1 MSDDLRPPQPPTPT
15 RLNRRVLLV
24 AAATLGLTLLATAY
38 TLTHSGPAR
47 RTAALSPA
55 PVPTP
60 DRPAEPGFLARPPSS
75 ATIDEER
82 LRELLAAQQP
92 PAPPVDE
99 LPPPEGL
106 EQLDTPAVPPT
117 PPFPARDERREA
129 LARALLSPLQPPAS
143 RPSGLPAQGS
153 AFPGTRLSAPDAQE
167 PLLSPASGEAGLRDL
182 LALSPIAPGA
192 PTALGAPPAP
202 TTPTAPADPHERFLV
217 EATRGRPRELAA
229 AYERP
234 GSPFRLQAGT
244 VLPAA
249 LLTAVRSDL
258 PGGVVAQLTRDVYDR
273 TQTFLLL
280 PRGARLLGRYD
291 SQLSPGQDR
300 LLVAWDRILLPD
312 GSSLRLPGL
321 ASAAPG
327 GEAGLAG
334 RVDAHYGR
342 LFGGALLLSLIS
354 AGVQLSQPQ
363 QSATAGQAPSSGQVA
378 AGALG
383 QQLGELG
390 VEITR
395 RNLDVR
401 PTVTLPAGLEFHVQL
416 TGDLVL
422 PGPYPA

>member
-82 LRELLAAQQP
+82 LRELLEAQQP
-92 PAPPVDE
+92 PPPAEE
-99 LPPPEGL
+99 LPPPAGL
-106 EQLDTPAVPPT
+106 EQLDLPPVPPA
-117 PPFPARDERREA
+117 PLSPARDERREA

-153 AFPGTRLSAPDAQE
+153 SFPGTLLSAPEAQG
-167 PLLSPASGEAGLRDL
+167 PLLSPASGEAGLRGL
-182 LALSPIAPGA
+182 LALSPA
-192 PTALGAPPAP
+192 APPPP
-202 TTPTAPADPHERFLV
+202 TPPADPRERFLA
-217 EATRGRPRELAA
+217 EAAGGRPRELAA

-291 SQLSPGQDR
+291 SQLSTGQDR

-383 QQLGELG
+383 QQLGTLG

-401 PTVTLPAGLEFHVQL
+401 PTVTLPAGLEFQVQL